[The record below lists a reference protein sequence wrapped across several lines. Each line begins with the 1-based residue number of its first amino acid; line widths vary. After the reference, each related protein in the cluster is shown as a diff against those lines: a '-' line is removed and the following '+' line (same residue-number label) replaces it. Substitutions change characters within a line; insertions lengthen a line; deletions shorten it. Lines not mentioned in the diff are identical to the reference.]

1 MSHSF
6 FVFNDITIIFF
17 FLGLNTEGDIL
28 LPFAN
33 DRGGTI
39 KYKTNPTLAYQQ
51 LQVNNAINGKL
62 TRICF
67 YFKLICN
74 NTYLSFITNI
84 F

>member
-1 MSHSF
+1 MRLF
-6 FVFNDITIIFF
+6 LFVLNDITIFL

-51 LQVNNAINGKL
+51 LQVNNDIMIY
-62 TRICF
+62 TF
-67 YFKLICN
+67 Y
-74 NTYLSFITNI
+74 SRSSNI
-84 F
+84 SELF